1 MADIDDDIELE
12 ELVNATVSRNNHQY
26 NQEIYYEF
34 EDEDEESGEIDVNNV
49 VDDIFGDGV
58 GVENESELGIDFENF
73 ENFDICLPE
82 TTESSSAVTQNGDT
96 AMNINIQEPL
106 EISKP
111 ESPLSTNKGNI
122 GSA

>member
-12 ELVNATVSRNNHQY
+12 ELINATVSKNNHQY

-34 EDEDEESGEIDVNNV
+34 EDEDEDSGEIDVNNV

-73 ENFDICLPE
+73 ENFDIFLPE
-82 TTESSSAVTQNGDT
+82 SDVTTPVTHVDTKDDTLSAIADSKSECNSELNQQQVSS
-96 AMNINIQEPL
+96 
-106 EISKP
+106 
-111 ESPLSTNKGNI
+111 
-122 GSA
+122 